1 LTVQVARAQEFSKR
15 WPGTQISFVL
25 EISSPTRRAYSPRVG
40 RLVSPLGDK
49 AMRRTNLLLMAGL
62 ILLVSIPMVKATYS
76 VSTDKSNYKVG
87 DTLTVYVCTDG
98 GKIGLSMSGPYTIN
112 INLGDLPQSCYSF
125 SLGQIEERDVGF
137 WTITMTN
144 DPSVSFWQ
152 SFLMANGSKPPST
165 SFTVSSG
172 VPEFPVPALV
182 LGIALVGAF
191 VIVKTGRRK

>member
-1 LTVQVARAQEFSKR
+1 MKR
-15 WPGTQISFVL
+15 T
-25 EISSPTRRAYSPRVG
+25 Y
-40 RLVSPLGDK
+40 
-49 AMRRTNLLLMAGL
+49 LLLIAGL
-62 ILLVSIPMVKATYS
+62 ILLSSIPIVKATYS

-112 INLGDLPQSCYSF
+112 INLGDLSQGCYSF
-125 SLGQIEERDVGF
+125 TLGQIEERDVGF

-144 DPSVSFWQ
+144 DPSVQFWQ
-152 SFLMANGSKPPST
+152 GFLAAHGSSPPST

-182 LGIALVGAF
+182 LGIALAGAF
-191 VIVKTGRRK
+191 VIVRTGRRK